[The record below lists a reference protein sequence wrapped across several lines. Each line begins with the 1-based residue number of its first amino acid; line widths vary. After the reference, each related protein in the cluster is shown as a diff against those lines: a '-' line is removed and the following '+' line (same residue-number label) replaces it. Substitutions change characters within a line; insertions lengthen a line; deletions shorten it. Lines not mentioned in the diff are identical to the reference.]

1 MFLFRLSV
9 HAVYDNC
16 YMGTFDH
23 VKDSVI
29 ISQKQ

>member
-9 HAVYDNC
+9 HAVYDSC
-16 YMGTFDH
+16 YMGIFDH

-29 ISQKQ
+29 SQK